1 MPENLNPLKN
11 AQYQLKFACDQ
22 LNLEKKVYGMLKEPF
37 RVLEVTIP
45 VKMDDG
51 SFEFLKGYRSL
62 HNDAL
67 GPGKG
72 GIRFHPAVNM
82 DEVKALSIWMSLKCA
97 VANLPF
103 GGAKGGV
110 AVDPSKLSQDELER
124 VSRGYIEKIY
134 KNIGENIDIPAPDVG
149 TNGQIMALMLDE
161 YFKLTGDNSLGVITG
176 KPLSLGGSNGRVEA
190 TGFGVSVISKA
201 ILNEIGINI
210 NGATVAVQGFGNVGS
225 FSVKWLQN
233 RGAKVISIAKKDFAI
248 YDENGIDYDDLSK
261 FITKDRDMR
270 NYPNAKVIS
279 LEEFWS
285 LNVDILAPA
294 ALENAITEE
303 IAQNVNSRVIVECA
317 NGPIT
322 LDADKTLEERG
333 IIVVPDILANCGGVI
348 VSYFEWAQ
356 NKYGGHWSEE
366 EIFEKGELI
375 LMKAFNDI
383 WTFRNE
389 VKFTFREAAYMYAV
403 KRIAD
408 AMKNR
413 TWV

>member
-22 LNLEKKVYGMLKEPF
+22 LNLEEKVYGMLKEPF

-45 VKMDDG
+45 VRMDDG
-51 SFEFLKGYRSL
+51 SFEFFKGYRSL

-110 AVDPSKLSQDELER
+110 AVDPSKLSKDELER

-225 FSVKWLQN
+225 FSVKWLQKRCQCN
-233 RGAKVISIAKKDFAI
+233 F
-248 YDENGIDYDDLSK
+248 
-261 FITKDRDMR
+261 
-270 NYPNAKVIS
+270 
-279 LEEFWS
+279 
-285 LNVDILAPA
+285 
-294 ALENAITEE
+294 
-303 IAQNVNSRVIVECA
+303 NS
-317 NGPIT
+317 
-322 LDADKTLEERG
+322 
-333 IIVVPDILANCGGVI
+333 
-348 VSYFEWAQ
+348 
-356 NKYGGHWSEE
+356 
-366 EIFEKGELI
+366 
-375 LMKAFNDI
+375 
-383 WTFRNE
+383 
-389 VKFTFREAAYMYAV
+389 
-403 KRIAD
+403 
-408 AMKNR
+408 
-413 TWV
+413 